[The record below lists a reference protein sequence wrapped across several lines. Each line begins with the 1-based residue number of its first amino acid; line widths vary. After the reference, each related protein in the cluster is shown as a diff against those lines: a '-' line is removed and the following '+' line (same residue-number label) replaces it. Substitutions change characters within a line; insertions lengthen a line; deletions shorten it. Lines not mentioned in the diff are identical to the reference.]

1 MNVGMQFI
9 HPERKAMCEVVTI
22 NSLPY
27 PGKVVLLAYVVAMDG
42 SFSDYVPMDL
52 LVRDE
57 REYCQEC
64 GQHLCLHDTI
74 PATAT
79 DPEELQCPEKNL
91 RYCGEKTWRDNVHDN
106 HVRLGWSIPGWTE

>member
-1 MNVGMQFI
+1 MQVGMQFI
-9 HPERKAMCEVVTI
+9 HPERKKMCEVVAI

-27 PGKVVLLAYVVAMDG
+27 PGRAVLLAYVVAMDN

-64 GQHLCLHDTI
+64 GQHKDLHSI
-74 PATAT
+74 LPATET
-79 DPEELQCPEKNL
+79 SPPETQCLE
-91 RYCGEKTWRDNVHDN
+91 RESYRGEKTSMDTIHDYWQI
-106 HVRLGWSIPGWTE
+106 LGWEIEF